1 MKLLFDENL
10 PFSLVRRLADVFPE
24 SRHVRDVGLKA
35 TDDALTWEYAKTNGC
50 IVVSKDSD
58 YADRSVLYGHPPK
71 VVGVRL
77 GNCRAQAVAD
87 LLRRHSAT
95 LHTFA
100 NDPTAAFLPI
110 A

>member
-1 MKLLFDENL
+1 MKLLFDETL
-10 PFSLVRRLADVFPE
+10 PASFVRRLADVFPG
-24 SRHVRDVGLKA
+24 SIHVRDVGLQA
-35 TDDALTWEYAKTNGC
+35 SDDALIWAYAKTNGC
-50 IVVSKDSD
+50 IVVSKDSG
-58 YADRSVLYGHPPK
+58 YADRSVLYGPPPK

-77 GNCRAQAVAD
+77 GNCTAQAIAD

-100 NDPTAAFLPI
+100 ADQTAAFLPI

>member
-10 PFSLVRRLADVFPE
+10 PASLVRRLADVFPG
-24 SRHVRDVGLKA
+24 SRYVRDVGLKA
-35 TDDALTWEYAKTNGC
+35 TDDALIWAYAKTNGC

-77 GNCRAQAVAD
+77 GNCTAQAVAD
-87 LLRRHSAT
+87 LLRHHSAT

-100 NDPTAAFLPI
+100 EDPTAAFLPI